1 MGKSKQHPVHYLC
14 NVHDAITD
22 IKRSVFIGE
31 RTTYTDIEV
40 MNILNEISEILLN
53 QEVEAL
59 NDYEQI

>member
-1 MGKSKQHPVHYLC
+1 MQHPVHYLC

-40 MNILNEISEILLN
+40 MNILNDISNTILV
-53 QEVEAL
+53 QEAEAL
-59 NDYEQI
+59 NDYDQE